1 MAIRKHWRVGFFV
14 LSCVMM
20 LTRHA
25 QAQSAFVGVVKDATG
40 AVLPGVAVEASSPAL
55 IEKTK
60 STVTDAQGQYR
71 IVDLRPGTYSVVFT
85 LPGFSSV
92 RREEVQL
99 PTDFTATVNADL
111 KVGSVEETVT
121 VAGQSPVVDVQNA
134 ARPQVLNREELD
146 ALPSGR
152 TIQAIGLLMTGV
164 TLSQPDVGGTTALQQ
179 TYMSVHGA
187 ASGNVTVFVDGINI
201 TGMQGSVQAYWN
213 EAMNQEVSY
222 QTSAVTAEV
231 SGGGVRVN
239 MVPRE
244 GGNRFDGSF
253 FANFSNAAL
262 QTSNLSD
269 DLKAAGLT
277 STDKIDK
284 LWDTNISQGGYIKRD
299 KLWFFGSFR
308 NFGIWAP
315 VAETFYADGT
325 QGISDEDQQNYTGRL
340 TWQISPRQKMT
351 AYYDRV
357 YRFRGH
363 SMGAGDD
370 PATAAVKWTTPT
382 TYDGQAKYTLLA
394 TSKMM
399 VEAGLSVIST
409 EFRTSP
415 SNDSVIVPRGSPEWY
430 VMTRKTDLDLGT
442 TWGAGTFGL
451 IGPFRNHLNGAVSY
465 VTGSH
470 QFKTGIQFSN
480 GRFRREGDL
489 NGDIS
494 SQRYRSG
501 VPDSVTI
508 GNTPRWPEDDL
519 DVDLGL
525 YAQDNWRFSR
535 LTINPGIRYEVVQ
548 NSTPDQVSPPGRF
561 KPYSF
566 IPGKPGADWKNWSP
580 RFGAAYDLFGNARTA
595 LKGSI
600 ARYYTSERADFAS
613 TYNPAIAATT
623 ATLNWTDLNRD
634 DIVQAPLGC
643 RYLEPGCEL
652 NYTQLP
658 AGFGT
663 PALSITPTEDLRTH
677 GRGYNN
683 EYTLGIDQ
691 QLFSQMSV
699 GAAWFRRDFHNY
711 VTTDYVDRTPADYTP
726 VTVVSPMNGEV
737 FTVYNLDRS
746 KVSLTNRVD
755 RIADGDTRANYYRG
769 VEFNFRL
776 RLPGQG
782 TFFGG
787 TSTGRVVSVQCDQ
800 PDNPNLMR
808 FCDQREEGNTPPFLT
823 SVKLAA
829 SYNLPHRMTIASS
842 YVRQPGDALN
852 TDWNITRTTV
862 YAADC
867 IGPCKPGQLVV
878 PGLTEAS
885 IAGRAAGR
893 FVPLIPDGKETLPA
907 TNNVDVRFG
916 KWFKLG
922 RLDVQGIAEV
932 YNVLN
937 ISTPLAVRSISYGT
951 PTYHV
956 PGGSGD
962 VGTRGAI
969 PYARFLKFG
978 MQARW

>member
-1 MAIRKHWRVGFFV
+1 
-14 LSCVMM
+14 M
-20 LTRHA
+20 LRA
-25 QAQSAFVGVVKDATG
+25 KVFAAFAALLVALALPAVARAQSGIVGIVKDSTG
-40 AVLPGVAVEASSPAL
+40 GVLPGVTVEASSPVL
-55 IEKTK
+55 IEKTR
-60 STVTDAQGQYR
+60 TAITDDQGQYR
-71 IVDLRPGTYSVVFT
+71 LIDLRPGPYVVVFT
-85 LPGFSSV
+85 LPGFNTI
-92 RREEVQL
+92 RRDGIEL
-99 PTDFTATVNADL
+99 PADFTATLNVDMR
-111 KVGSVEETVT
+111 VGSVEETVT
-121 VAGQSPVVDVQNA
+121 VTGQSPLVDVQAA
-134 ARPQVLNREELD
+134 ARPQVLNRQELD

-152 TIQAIGLLMTGV
+152 TVQAVGLLMVGV
-164 TLSQPDVGGTTALQQ
+164 NLSQADVGGTTALQQ

-187 ASGNVTVFVDGINI
+187 TSGNVTVFVDGVNI

-239 MVPRE
+239 MIPRE
-244 GGNRFDGSF
+244 GGNRFNGSL
-253 FANFSNAAL
+253 FANFSNSGL
-262 QTSNLSD
+262 QGSNLSD

-277 STDKIDK
+277 SVDKIDK
-284 LWDTNISQGGYIKRD
+284 LWDSNFSQGGPLKKD
-299 KLWFFGSFR
+299 KVWFFGSFR

-315 VAETFYADGT
+315 VAETFYADGR
-325 QGISDEDQQNYTGRL
+325 QGISDEDQQNYTGRM
-340 TWQISPRQKMT
+340 TWQMSPRQKLT

-382 TYDGQAKYTLLA
+382 TYDSQAKYT
-394 TSKMM
+394 M
-399 VEAGLSVIST
+399 VVTPKTMLEVGVSAIST

-415 SNDSVIVPRGSPEWY
+415 SAEEVIVPRGSADWY
-430 VMTRKTDLDLGT
+430 RLTRKTDLDLGK

-470 QFKTGIQFSN
+470 QFKTGVQFSN

-501 VPDSVTI
+501 VPDSVTV

-519 DVDLGL
+519 DVDLGV

-535 LTINPGIRYEVVQ
+535 LTINPGLRYEVVQ

-566 IPGKPGADWKNWSP
+566 IPAKAGADWKNWSP
-580 RFGAAYDLFGNARTA
+580 RFGAVYDVFGTA
-595 LKGSI
+595 KTAIKGSL

-613 TYNPAIAATT
+613 TYNPAIASTT
-623 ATLNWTDLNRD
+623 ATLNWTDINSD
-634 DIVQAPLGC
+634 NIVQGELGC
-643 RYLEPGCEL
+643 RYLDPGCEL
-652 NYTQLP
+652 NFAQLP

-663 PALSITPTEDLRTH
+663 PALSISPTEDLRTH

-683 EYTLGIDQ
+683 EYTVGIDQ
-691 QLFSQMSV
+691 QLFSSMSFGV
-699 GAAWFRRDFHNY
+699 TWFRRDFSNF
-711 VTTDYVDRTPADYTP
+711 VTTDYTDRSPADYTA
-726 VTVVSPMNGEV
+726 VTVVSPLDGEV
-737 FTVYNLDRS
+737 FQVYNLTTS
-746 KVSLTNRVD
+746 KVALTNRVD
-755 RIADGDTRANYYRG
+755 RIADPDKRANYYRG
-769 VEFNFRL
+769 VEASFRM
-776 RLPGQG
+776 RLPGG
-782 TFFGG
+782 GSMFGG

-800 PDNPNLMR
+800 PDNPNLLR
-808 FCDQREEGNTPPFLT
+808 FCDQREPGNTPPFQT
-823 SVKLAA
+823 SVKLSG
-829 SYNLPHRMTIASS
+829 SYQLPHRIQIGMS

-852 TDWNITRTTV
+852 IDWNIGRTTR
-862 YAADC
+862 YAANC
-867 IGPCKPGQLVV
+867 KAPCTPGALVV

-893 FVPLIPDGKETLPA
+893 FVPLTPDGLESLPA
-907 TNNVDVRFG
+907 TNNVDFRFG
-916 KWFKLG
+916 KWFKVN
-922 RLDVQGIAEV
+922 RFDVQGLAEV
-932 YNVLN
+932 YNLLN

-951 PTYHV
+951 PTFHV

-969 PYARFLKFG
+969 PYARFFKFG
-978 MQARW
+978 IQARW